1 MIETKFIVDTNVI
14 VSALLIKKS
23 ISRKALDKAFRQG
36 KLLISTAT
44 LEELNAVLKRKKFN
58 KYLSETKRI
67 QFLTIFVEKTTM
79 VTSTKQVLEC
89 RDPKD
94 NKFLELALTGNAT
107 CIITGDKDLLIL
119 HPFQNID
126 ILTPSSFLESYL

>member
-23 ISRKALDKAFRQG
+23 ISRQALDKAFRQG

-67 QFLTIFVEKTTM
+67 QFLTSFVEKTTM

-126 ILTPSSFLESYL
+126 ILTPSSFLES